1 MLSTLL
7 LGAVTAPSEVAA
19 EGGLEAVMDPAL
31 LEWGLGAAVA
41 ILLLERVYV
50 LVKMILENT
59 NKRTGNGSNTALLKE
74 VHQQVHDLHQWHDI
88 TDEEGVRLWYS
99 RRSVERA
106 VEKIAEAQVT
116 QTKLLENLARV
127 VETQA
132 GTAAEMQ
139 RTLADLYTNMTSY
152 KGDTCPFRNSSKHL
166 KSEE

>member
-1 MLSTLL
+1 MM
-7 LGAVTAPSEVAA
+7 APAEAA
-19 EGGLEAVMDPAL
+19 AKSGLEAAASPPL

-41 ILLLERVYV
+41 ILVLERVYV

-59 NKRTGNGSNTALLKE
+59 NKRTEGTAAYGTM
-74 VHQQVHDLHQWHDI
+74 VQQVHDLHDWHNV

-106 VEKIAEAQVT
+106 VEKIAESQVT

-132 GTAAEMQ
+132 STASEMQ
-139 RTLADLYTNMTSY
+139 RTLADLYTNMTTHT
-152 KGDTCPFRNSSKHL
+152 GDTCPFRASSTPS
-166 KSEE
+166 KSEG